1 MQGNGKIA
9 LPEEFKRVLDIAP
22 SDHVV
27 FHVTENG
34 ITLQKH
40 CHKCFICGATEDIL
54 QFKRKTLCSLC
65 LEKMT
70 TGGLITD

>member
-9 LPEEFKRVLDIAP
+9 LPEEFKRILDISPA
-22 SDHVV
+22 DHIV

-40 CHKCFICGATEDIL
+40 CHKCFICGKTENII
-54 QFKRKTLCSLC
+54 QFKRKTLCTLC
-65 LEKMT
+65 IEKMT
-70 TGGLITD
+70 MKELL